1 MRLLALLIL
10 LALPL
15 LAQPTSTSAPRVE
28 VFSPQGTVK
37 GVRQVA
43 VRFSVTMVTFGDPRL
58 PEPFQIECPA
68 KGWACWADARNW
80 VYDFNKASPRSGIGD
95 RPRFLRDELG
105 AGKAEGLICPQ
116 EEQLRLGR
124 DPRERREAYRALC
137 KAPLNQA

>member
-105 AGKAEGLICPQ
+105 AGKAEGFIRPQ
-116 EEQLRLGR
+116 EESLYLGR

>member
-68 KGWACWADARNW
+68 KGWARWADARNW
-80 VYDFNKASPRSGIGD
+80 VYDFEQGLP
-95 RPRFLRDELG
+95 
-105 AGKAEGLICPQ
+105 AERNRG
-116 EEQLRLGR
+116 
-124 DPRERREAYRALC
+124 
-137 KAPLNQA
+137 QATISTG